1 MKAKKVNYRKCK
13 LLADVLVGSLPS
25 EIESQ
30 MDSDKPY
37 QWINDNIFSQ
47 LSKIDD
53 AQLLSE
59 FQNKIQKLLSFE
71 DGDIDVV
78 TYGEVNHFKK
88 SKKWKNA
95 YFNIWIEIMV

>member
-1 MKAKKVNYRKCK
+1 
-13 LLADVLVGSLPS
+13 
-25 EIESQ
+25 

-37 QWINDNIFSQ
+37 QWINDNIIAQ

-78 TYGEVNHFKK
+78 TYGKELQKWLNDNQLLIDLTPILDRK
-88 SKKWKNA
+88 S
-95 YFNIWIEIMV
+95 VV

>member
-1 MKAKKVNYRKCK
+1 
-13 LLADVLVGSLPS
+13 
-25 EIESQ
+25 

-37 QWINDNIFSQ
+37 QWINDNIIAQ
-47 LSKIDD
+47 LSKIDH